1 MRKLNHQKLN
11 AYLVVLFLSGFQATQ
26 AQKNFT
32 AEQCVQY
39 AFDHNPLLQAQAT
52 DTAIS
57 NLDIKRVQGLYMP
70 RVNLAAAFQYYISK
84 RNLLVEGGSPLAP
97 STLPKGEPLAIA
109 TGYNNSWY
117 QGLNVNQLI
126 FDPGYRSSYNIALQN
141 RKLQQ
146 QEFANFKIELV
157 TGIYKAF
164 NACRLFEIQAKFL
177 EENIIRIDTLIE
189 LTRIKF
195 KEGAGVQIEVNRVE
209 VTGNRM
215 KSELANVRNAFYES
229 LVALQFQMNY
239 LEKDSMILTG
249 PFSIPDIVNATDPIL
264 QELLLGNPEIR
275 IESQMLKTQMAMAD
289 ESIKLERARK
299 QLSIGADG
307 SLGFAPAANNL
318 GRIFEGERWK
328 PYSYIGVNL
337 YVPIFNGMDVNRA
350 VQQKKLQASQVRN
363 QFDQF
368 TIQFENEK
376 QTVFIQ
382 IKNAKERF
390 KFAESNMNLAQNNID
405 LLQIAF
411 VNGVADNQD
420 LILGENDLY
429 DNQARYYNE
438 LLQLLLSQI
447 SGQQV
452 TGGYN
457 RIAGL

>member
-117 QGLNVNQLI
+117 KGLNGNQL
-126 FDPGYRSSYNIALQN
+126 FFEPGYRSSYNIALQN

-239 LEKDSMILTG
+239 LEKDSIILTG
-249 PFSIPDIVNATDPIL
+249 PFSIPDIVNATDPIFP
-264 QELLLGNPEIR
+264 ELLLGNPEIR
-275 IESQMLKTQMAMAD
+275 I
-289 ESIKLERARK
+289 
-299 QLSIGADG
+299 
-307 SLGFAPAANNL
+307 
-318 GRIFEGERWK
+318 
-328 PYSYIGVNL
+328 
-337 YVPIFNGMDVNRA
+337 
-350 VQQKKLQASQVRN
+350 
-363 QFDQF
+363 
-368 TIQFENEK
+368 
-376 QTVFIQ
+376 
-382 IKNAKERF
+382 
-390 KFAESNMNLAQNNID
+390 
-405 LLQIAF
+405 
-411 VNGVADNQD
+411 
-420 LILGENDLY
+420 
-429 DNQARYYNE
+429 
-438 LLQLLLSQI
+438 
-447 SGQQV
+447 
-452 TGGYN
+452 
-457 RIAGL
+457 